1 VRIAETSDLWWKNAV
16 IYCLDPETFF
26 DGDGDGTGDFGG
38 LIQRVDYL
46 AALGITCIW
55 LMPFY
60 PSPDRDDGYD
70 VTDMYGVDPRLGSP
84 GDLVEFIRTANDRGI
99 RVIADFVI
107 NHTSDRHPWFVQ
119 ARKSVD
125 NPYRDYYVW
134 RKDTPP
140 DTSDQVVFPGEET
153 SIWTQDKATGEWY
166 LHMFAKHQ
174 PDLNVMNSKV
184 RDEIAKS
191 MGFWLQLGLDGFR
204 LDAVP
209 FFLELL
215 GEPKDQAAKIDP
227 HQYLSALRSFLN
239 RRHGSAVLLGEV
251 NLPYKEQL
259 KYFGGPAGNELNMQ
273 FDFLSMQNMYLSLA
287 RQDAR
292 PLARTLSSRPKINPD
307 NQWAM
312 FVRNH
317 DELTLDKLSDAE
329 RAEVFAAFGPDPD
342 MQMYGRGLRRR
353 LPTMLDGDPARIRMV
368 YSLMFSLPG
377 TPVLF
382 YGEEIGMGEDLRA
395 KGRSAVRSPMQWDD
409 TGNGGFST
417 APPGE
422 LVAQLVDGPF
432 GPAHINAAAAKRDP
446 DSLWNFVATLIQR
459 YRECPELGWGR
470 FELIKQASPA
480 VLLHR
485 CTWDGSMVIVAHN
498 FGAEP
503 ALVTAAVP
511 AASPEKSTEGGG
523 PEAPDGIGGAG
534 PSYAGA
540 VLRDLLGRED
550 IPLSED
556 GSFEVP
562 LDRYGYRWFR
572 VQHPGERQL
581 P

>member
-38 LIQRVDYL
+38 LTERVDYL
-46 AALGITCIW
+46 AALGVTCIW

-70 VTDMYGVDPRLGSP
+70 VTDMYGVDPRLGTM
-84 GDLVEFIRTANDRGI
+84 GDVVEFIRTAKDRGI

-125 NPYRDYYVW
+125 NPFRDYYVW
-134 RKDTPP
+134 RNDTPP

-153 SIWTQDKATGEWY
+153 SIWTQDKPSGEWY
-166 LHMFAKHQ
+166 LHMFSKHQ
-174 PDLNVMNSKV
+174 PDLNVMNPKV

-191 MGFWLQLGLDGFR
+191 MGFWLHLGLDGFR

-215 GEPKDQAAKIDP
+215 GEPKDEAAKIDP
-227 HQYLSALRSFLN
+227 HDYLSALRSFLN
-239 RRHGSAVLLGEV
+239 RRNGSAVLLGEV
-251 NLPYKEQL
+251 NLPYKDQL
-259 KYFGGPAGNELNMQ
+259 KYFRGPAGNELNMQ

-287 RQDAR
+287 REDAR
-292 PLARTLSSRPKINPD
+292 PLARTLSGRPTINPD

-329 RAEVFAAFGPDPD
+329 REEVFAAFGPDPD

-353 LPTMLDGDPARIRMV
+353 LPSMLNGDPARIRMV
-368 YSLMFSLPG
+368 YSLLFSLPG

-382 YGEEIGMGEDLRA
+382 YGEEIGMGEDLGA
-395 KGRSAVRSPMQWDD
+395 EGRSAVRSPMQWNDAA
-409 TGNGGFST
+409 NGGFST
-417 APPGE
+417 APAQD
-422 LVAQLVDGPF
+422 LVAQMVDGYF
-432 GPAHINAAAAKRDP
+432 GPKNINAVAAKRDP
-446 DSLWNFVATLIQR
+446 ESLWNFIATLIQR

-470 FELIKQASPA
+470 FELIRQPASR

-485 CTWDGSMVIVAHN
+485 CTWEGSTVVAAHN

-503 ALVTAAVP
+503 VSMTAS
-511 AASPEKSTEGGG
+511 ASS
-523 PEAPDGIGGAG
+523 PDD
-534 PSYAGA
+534 PDRSFAGA
-540 VLRDLLGRED
+540 FLLDLLGD
-550 IPLSED
+550 ANVPLRDD
-556 GSFEVP
+556 GGFELE
-562 LDRYGYRWFR
+562 LDRYGHRWFR
-572 VQHPGERQL
+572 IQHPGDRVVI
-581 P
+581 

>member
-1 VRIAETSDLWWKNAV
+1 MRIAETSDLWWKNAV
-16 IYCLDPETFF
+16 IYCLDPETYF
-26 DGDGDGTGDFGG
+26 DDDGDGTGDFGG

-46 AALGITCIW
+46 AALGVTCIW

-70 VTDMYGVDPRLGSP
+70 ITDMYGVDPRLGTM
-84 GDLVEFIRTANDRGI
+84 GDVVEFVRTAKDRGM

-107 NHTSDRHPWFVQ
+107 NHTSDKHPWFRES
-119 ARKSVD
+119 RKSVD

-140 DTSDQVVFPGEET
+140 DTSEQVVFPGEET

-174 PDLNVMNSKV
+174 PDLNVANPKV

-209 FFLELL
+209 FFLELQ
-215 GEPKDQAAKIDP
+215 GVSKEDAAKIDP
-227 HQYLSALRSFLN
+227 HDYLAALRSFVN
-239 RRHGSAVLLGEV
+239 RRNGSAVLLGEV
-251 NLPYKEQL
+251 NLPYKDQL
-259 KYFGGPAGNELNMQ
+259 KYFGGPDGNELNMQ
-273 FDFLSMQNMYLSLA
+273 FDFLSMQNLYLSLA
-287 RQDAR
+287 REDAR
-292 PLARTLSSRPKINPD
+292 PLAKSLAGRPAIHPD

-317 DELTLDKLSDAE
+317 DELTLDKLTDEE
-329 RAEVFAAFGPDPD
+329 RTEVFAAFGPDPD

-395 KGRSAVRSPMQWDD
+395 KGRSAVRSPMQWND
-409 TGNGGFST
+409 TANGGFST
-417 APPGE
+417 APADK
-422 LVAQLVDGPF
+422 LVAQVVDGYF
-432 GPAHINAAAAKRDP
+432 GPKNINAAHAKRDP
-446 DSLWNFVATLIQR
+446 DSLWNFIAALIR
-459 YRECPELGWGR
+459 SYRESPELAWGD
-470 FELIKQASPA
+470 FELIKQPHPG
-480 VLLHR
+480 VLLHS
-485 CTWDGSMVIVAHN
+485 CTRAGSTLVLAHN
-498 FGAEP
+498 MAAQP
-503 ALVTAAVP
+503 ASVTAKVS
-511 AASPEKSTEGGG
+511 SPEDPAENF
-523 PEAPDGIGGAG
+523 
-534 PSYAGA
+534 AGA
-540 VLRDLLGRED
+540 TLLDLL
-550 IPLSED
+550 D
-556 GSFEVP
+556 GDNVP
-562 LDRYGYRWFR
+562 LADDGGFELELERYGYRWFR
-572 VQHPGERQL
+572 IQHPADRRI
-581 P
+581 